1 MDFVNFF
8 KFIIELS
15 ECKNNF
21 FKVFNSKIIVF
32 VLKLK
37 CKIYVWIVTFIG
49 YIYCNIAYYVCLVN

>member
-1 MDFVNFF
+1 MDYVNFF
-8 KFIIELS
+8 KFIIELN

-37 CKIYVWIVTFIG
+37 WKIFVWIV
-49 YIYCNIAYYVCLVN
+49 YYGRI

>member
-1 MDFVNFF
+1 MDYVNFF
-8 KFIIELS
+8 KFIIELN

-37 CKIYVWIVTFIG
+37 WKIYV
-49 YIYCNIAYYVCLVN
+49 